1 MLSLILGFI
10 TGLAGPISQVINNIT
25 DLRKQQ
31 AQSKSNVELADINKE
46 IELAEA
52 RKAVLITEAGYRLN
66 SVVRVLAA
74 VGPILFISKI
84 LVWDKVIGS
93 IAGCSV
99 ANTGCSS
106 FRTDTIDQNM
116 WWVIIAVIAFY
127 FLADKKKS

>member
-10 TGLAGPISQVINNIT
+10 TGLTGPIAQVINNIT
-25 DLRKQQ
+25 ELRKQQ
-31 AQSKSNVELADINKE
+31 TQAKSNVELADINKE
-46 IELAEA
+46 IELAES
-52 RKAVLITEAGYRLN
+52 RKSVLIAEAGSRLN
-66 SVVRVLAA
+66 SIIRALAA
-74 VGPILFISKI
+74 IGPILFINKI

-93 IAGCSV
+93 IVGCSV
-99 ANTGCSS
+99 SKIDCSS